1 MGVWPIENVIK
12 FDCATLHVHAS
23 EKVEKLD
30 FLIFSIISTG
40 YTSHLSGRCCDTG
53 KSPLYT
59 NNLFINR
66 CYVLQSHRRFILVAD
81 YTVSH
86 EEVDYGVVVLY

>member
-1 MGVWPIENVIK
+1 MCGLLRIEIK
-12 FDCATLHVHAS
+12 FDWATLHVHAG

-30 FLIFSIISTG
+30 FSNSFISTG

-53 KSPLYT
+53 TSPLYT
-59 NNLFINR
+59 SNPFIHH
-66 CYVLQSHRRFILVAD
+66 CYVLQLHPRFILVAD

-86 EEVDYGVVVLY
+86 EEVYYGVVVLY